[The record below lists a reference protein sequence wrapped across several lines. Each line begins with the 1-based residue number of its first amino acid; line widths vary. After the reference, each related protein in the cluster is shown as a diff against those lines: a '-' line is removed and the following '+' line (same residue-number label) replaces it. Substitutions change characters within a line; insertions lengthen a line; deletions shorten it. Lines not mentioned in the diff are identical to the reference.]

1 VESPGLIDSPVIMK
15 IIKKYFIVTYNP
27 NKTDITMIFIQNPSA
42 KLGYHKDDV
51 KMAVM
56 DLCQNSSKP

>member
-1 VESPGLIDSPVIMK
+1 MK